1 MARAFKAVLPRKLR
15 SPQAGFTLIEVLVA
29 LAVVA
34 LALGAGNQAASALLR
49 HSERQSL
56 SLLAQVCADNELIK
70 VRLSGQMPGLGE
82 STFTCAQAERELGGT
97 LAVFAT
103 PNPNFRRV
111 EARMRE
117 STESEAWPVLTVVS
131 LVGRI

>member
-1 MARAFKAVLPRKLR
+1 MAYAFFAAPRSR
-15 SPQAGFTLIEVLVA
+15 GQAQSGFTLIEVLVA

-34 LALGAGNQAASALLR
+34 LALGAGNQAATALLR

-56 SLLAQVCADNELIK
+56 ALLAQICAENELIK
-70 VRLSGQMPGLGE
+70 VRLTGQMPGLGE
-82 STFTCAQAERELGGT
+82 RSFSCAQADRELGGT

-111 EARMRE
+111 EARLRE
-117 STESEAWPVLTVVS
+117 STEPEAWPVLTVVS
-131 LVGRI
+131 LVGRY